1 MIKGKKFDIFT
12 EIESNL
18 KPNQNQKAIIY
29 QNKDKY
35 ESLSYKE
42 FEHYAEVL
50 ALHLKKQGIKPDDKV
65 VVMIPVSL
73 SLYIVIF
80 SLIKLGVA
88 VVFIDPWIG
97 IKKIKEVC
105 SICKPKGFIGNIKSS
120 SLRLFSKEFRKI
132 AFKMTISDT
141 NALFLEKINSLKT
154 DEKVDFRNEYKP
166 DSPMFIRFTTGSSGE
181 PKGVIRTYSYTCKMI
196 DAITDFFPIKN
207 TDVDIT
213 TFTLNIFYD
222 LIMGATVVIPPMSYK
237 KTKKFDSSKFI
248 DYMRKCKIT
257 TASGS
262 PYFWSGI
269 TKKCKEQNIT
279 LEKLRFAF
287 TGGGPVSLN
296 LIEQMKK
303 TLPNAEIKI
312 VYGSTECFPI
322 SWIDVDEISTELKN
336 QTVKGKGLCLGKI
349 HKDIKIKI
357 IKPTDKK
364 IKIKEKKDWENIL
377 LKKFEIGEIIVTGPH
392 VIKKYWEEKSILF
405 EKNKIKDMKK
415 NIWHRT
421 GDAGYLDDKNR
432 IWLVGSRTNIFKIK
446 NKNMSSL
453 MFEYVFDA
461 LDEIE
466 KTAILKDKKLVLFV
480 QPKNKKILKDS
491 FKKKKIEKE
500 IYRICKKKDLPVEEI
515 VFTNR
520 IPLDKRHNTKVDY
533 KKLESIYKSL

>member
-1 MIKGKKFDIFT
+1 
-12 EIESNL
+12 
-18 KPNQNQKAIIY
+18 
-29 QNKDKY
+29 
-35 ESLSYKE
+35 
-42 FEHYAEVL
+42 
-50 ALHLKKQGIKPDDKV
+50 
-65 VVMIPVSL
+65 
-73 SLYIVIF
+73 
-80 SLIKLGVA
+80 
-88 VVFIDPWIG
+88 
-97 IKKIKEVC
+97 
-105 SICKPKGFIGNIKSS
+105 
-120 SLRLFSKEFRKI
+120 
-132 AFKMTISDT
+132 
-141 NALFLEKINSLKT
+141 
-154 DEKVDFRNEYKP
+154 
-166 DSPMFIRFTTGSSGE
+166 MFIRFTTGSSGE

-248 DYMRKCKIT
+248 DYMRKCNIT

-262 PYFWSGI
+262 PYFWSEI

-364 IKIKEKKDWENIL
+364 I
-377 LKKFEIGEIIVTGPH
+377 
-392 VIKKYWEEKSILF
+392 LF
-405 EKNKIKDMKK
+405 
-415 NIWHRT
+415 
-421 GDAGYLDDKNR
+421 R
-432 IWLVGSRTNIFKIK
+432 IQIS
-446 NKNMSSL
+446 
-453 MFEYVFDA
+453 
-461 LDEIE
+461 
-466 KTAILKDKKLVLFV
+466 
-480 QPKNKKILKDS
+480 
-491 FKKKKIEKE
+491 
-500 IYRICKKKDLPVEEI
+500 
-515 VFTNR
+515 
-520 IPLDKRHNTKVDY
+520 
-533 KKLESIYKSL
+533 